1 MRVIYST
8 ESEAKAADALALA
21 ADKARR
27 IDDGIMSHG
36 DGYDLTTITFSE
48 VRERLDGK
56 FDIEMCEH
64 YDYGDA
70 TIEAYD
76 ESNYASPNP

>member
-1 MRVIYST
+1 MRAIYNT

-21 ADKARR
+21 ADKQRR
-27 IDDGIMSHG
+27 LDAGIMSTG
-36 DGYDLTTITFSE
+36 DAYDLTTVTFSE
-48 VRERLDGK
+48 IRERLDGK